1 MTNSAFLHH
10 ATYFLSHIHK
20 MNIKFLFTS
29 FILTIQSF
37 ILFSQATLRGNV
49 YDKASGEPIAY
60 ATVKLSNGFGAI
72 TDINGFYNITNI
84 PVGQHIALA
93 SFIGYEENSLELTVS
108 AKEILNKAFFLV
120 EKSVELG
127 NVEISAAREAARA
140 TVQISTVKLTPQQIK
155 SLPSVGGE
163 ADIAQYLPALPGVIS
178 SGDQGGQ
185 IYIRGGSPIQNK
197 ILLDGMTIYN
207 PFHSIGLFSVFE
219 TEAVRSIDVMTGGFG
234 AEYGNRV
241 SAVVDIKTREGNKKR
256 LSGLV
261 SANPFLAKAVLEG
274 PIIPLKS
281 EGGSSISF
289 LLTGKYSYLNESS
302 KKIYSYLPDSVQLP
316 YSFNDV
322 YGKVSFVSGTG
333 SRVNVFGFNFTD
345 RVNFVNVADFDW
357 RNSGG
362 GINFSLVPP
371 ASKLIIG
378 GTIAYSDYTSRL
390 REVGED
396 PRTSGIK
403 GFNANLDFTYF
414 GTNNELKYGLEV
426 NGFRTDFQFRNL
438 FKNTITIAD
447 NTTEIGGFVK
457 YRHTFANLVI
467 EPSMRLQYYAS
478 LGDFSFEPRLGAK
491 YNVTD
496 GLRLKVA
503 GGLYSQN
510 LISTVNERDVVNLF
524 VGYLSGPEATLY
536 KPSSTETTTSRLQK
550 SAHAIFGVEIDVMN
564 NLELNIE
571 PYLKHFSQLINL
583 NRNKRA
589 ATDPNFI
596 TETGN
601 AYGIDFSMKYN
612 TKPLYL
618 WATYS
623 LGYVTRNDGKET
635 YPPIFDRRHNVNL
648 VTTYRFGTNNSWEA
662 SGRWNFGT
670 GFPFTLTQGFYGNN
684 SLENGIGTN
693 VVTENPNLGV
703 IYSNARNSGR
713 LPDYHRLDVSLHKKI
728 GFTKYLSMDIVAS
741 VTNVYNR
748 QNIFYFDRVKYN
760 RVNQLPLL
768 QSLGVMV
775 HF

>member
-1 MTNSAFLHH
+1 
-10 ATYFLSHIHK
+10 
-20 MNIKFLFTS
+20 MNIKFLFAS
-29 FILTIQSF
+29 LVFIIQSF

-49 YDKASGEPIAY
+49 YDKASGEPVAY
-60 ATVKLSNGFGAI
+60 ATVKLSNGFGAS
-72 TDINGFYNITNI
+72 TDINGFYTITNI
-84 PVGQHIALA
+84 PIGQHTAIA
-93 SFIGYEENSLELTVS
+93 SFIGYEENSLELNIS
-108 AKEILNKAFFLV
+108 SKEIINKAFFLV

-127 NVEISAAREAARA
+127 NIEISAAREAARA

-163 ADIAQYLPALPGVIS
+163 ADIAQYLPVLPGVIS

-261 SANPFLAKAVLEG
+261 SANPFLAKAVVEG

-281 EGGSSISF
+281 EGGSSVSF
-289 LLTGKYSYLNESS
+289 LLTGKYAYLNESS
-302 KKIYSYLPDSVQLP
+302 KKIYNYLPDSVQLP

-322 YGKVSFVSGTG
+322 YGKISFVSGTG
-333 SRVNVFGFNFTD
+333 SRVNAFGFNFTD

-362 GINFSLVPP
+362 GIHFSLVPP
-371 ASKLIIG
+371 SSKLIIG

-396 PRTSGIK
+396 LRTSGIK

-414 GTNNELKYGLEV
+414 GTNSELKYGLEV

-491 YNVTD
+491 YKVTD

-536 KPSSTETTTSRLQK
+536 KPSSKETTTSRLQK
-550 SAHAIFGVEIDVMN
+550 SAHAIFGVEIDVMK

-571 PYLKHFSQLINL
+571 PYWKHFSQLINL
-583 NRNKRA
+583 NRNKRS

-601 AYGIDFSMKYN
+601 AYGIDFSMKYD

-635 YPPIFDRRHNVNL
+635 YPPIFDRRHNINL
-648 VTTYRFGTNNSWEA
+648 VTTYRFGTNHSWEA

-748 QNIFYFDRVKYN
+748 QNIFYFDRIKYK

-768 QSLGVMV
+768 PSLGVMV

>member
-1 MTNSAFLHH
+1 
-10 ATYFLSHIHK
+10 
-20 MNIKFLFTS
+20 MNMK
-29 FILTIQSF
+29 ILLASLLLITQSF
-37 ILFSQATLRGNV
+37 IAFSQGTLRGNV
-49 YDKASGEPIAY
+49 YDKASGEPVAY
-60 ATVKLSNGFGAI
+60 ATIKVSNGLGTI
-72 TDINGFYNITNI
+72 TDIHGFYNISNI
-84 PVGQHIALA
+84 PEGQYTAVA
-93 SFIGYEENSLELTVS
+93 SFIGYEENSVELNIGKT
-108 AKEILNKAFFLV
+108 ILNKVFFLT
-120 EKSVELG
+120 EKSLELG
-127 NVEISAAREAARA
+127 NVEISARREAARA

-163 ADIAQYLPALPGVIS
+163 ADIAQYLPVLPGVIS

-219 TEAVRSIDVMTGGFG
+219 TEAVRSIDVLTGGFG
-234 AEYGNRV
+234 AEYGGRV
-241 SAVVDIKTREGNKKR
+241 SAVVDVKTREGNKKR

-281 EGGSSISF
+281 EGGSSVSF

-302 KKIYSYLPDSVQLP
+302 KKIYGYLPDSVQLP

-322 YGKVSFVSGTG
+322 YGKISFVSGTG
-333 SRVNVFGFNFTD
+333 SRVNAFGFNFTD
-345 RVNFVNVADFDW
+345 RVNFVNIANFDW
-357 RNSGG
+357 QNSGG

-378 GTIAYSDYTSRL
+378 GTISYSDYTSRL
-390 REVGED
+390 REGSED

-414 GTNNELKYGLEV
+414 GSNNELKYGLEV
-426 NGFRTDFQFRNL
+426 NGFRTDFQFRNI
-438 FKNTITIAD
+438 FKNTISISD
-447 NTTEIGGFVK
+447 NTTEIGGFLK
-457 YRHTFANLVI
+457 YRHSFSRVVI
-467 EPSMRLQYYAS
+467 EPSLRLQYYAS

-491 YNVTD
+491 YNITD
-496 GLRLKVA
+496 GLRLKFA

-536 KPSSTETTTSRLQK
+536 QPSSTEVATSRLQK
-550 SAHAIFGVEIDVMN
+550 SAHAIFGVEIDVMK

-571 PYLKHFSQLINL
+571 PYLKKFTQLINL
-583 NRNKRA
+583 NRNKRV

-601 AYGIDFSMKYN
+601 AYGIDFSMKYE

-623 LGYVTRNDGKET
+623 LGYVNRNDGKET
-635 YPPIFDRRHNVNL
+635 YPPIFDRRHNINL
-648 VTTYRFGTNNSWEA
+648 VSTYRFGNNNSWEA

-684 SLENGIGTN
+684 GLPNGIGTN

-713 LPDYHRLDVSLHKKI
+713 LPDYHRLDVSLRKKVN
-728 GFTKYLSMDIVAS
+728 FSKYLSMDIVAS
-741 VTNVYNR
+741 ATNVYNR
-748 QNIFYFDRVKYN
+748 QNIFYFDRIRYK
-760 RVNQLPLL
+760 RVNQLPILP
-768 QSLGVMV
+768 SLGVMV